1 MRIATDCRAIWILPL
16 VGIVSLL
23 QLAGCPTQTDN
34 PLEYVSGGTGDTGT
48 VGSTPTVDVLSPV
61 SDLAISG
68 GTPVEVNWRATVRT
82 RTAVISVLYDRDL
95 DPENGNEIIAQTDL
109 TVADNSAILNTTR
122 LAAGDYF
129 IVVTIEEAGVL
140 VASDYAPGRLTI
152 NQAPTFFFT
161 SPRDNPSFDRTSDN
175 NPRFDVAWQ
184 VNDPDSIVTVQIFLD
199 PDNSPNGNEILLRE
213 SNSQTGDS
221 FSFDLP
227 TASFAAGTYRLLAL
241 VSDGVDT
248 LPFYAPG
255 AIRLRSRLAGNLD
268 LRDLPLPNAPVR
280 GAVFEGFNPRD
291 NAGSFVTGVTDIDR
305 DGFGDF
311 MILSQFA
318 KPQYIFNTSRTG
330 IGEAYM
336 IYGRQDRFTGSI
348 NLNSTG
354 QLFRGEVYGGVPE
367 VTDPLR
373 PSRGITSFT
382 VLSDWDGDGFREF
395 AFGQPFV
402 DSLAVSDF
410 TPGSSNRGL
419 APLDVNGYFRSGGVI
434 ITASSS
440 LRPDLGFPGN
450 NVFILGEFG
459 TLKYDPGTPTPAPC
473 PEGFYGPKAPP
484 SAADVTLFH
493 RHLAPGIGGIPNTG
507 SVRGG
512 CRFSSNEPFDQ
523 YGETISAYQFDSL
536 LISAPSRDPLIASL
550 RAPASVPGSGT
561 IELYYCETDTGFFP
575 WESVNFPPAN
585 AALGYVGTPPST
597 GTNAIPHNGPFHYI
611 MNDYRL
617 FATAAGALEG
627 SPGFWVDPDDALSP
641 CLTIQ
646 DPRIS
651 SPDSTF
657 IMWSNVSGARL
668 SNVKALG
675 DFNADGWQDFTIGA
689 PFVED
694 GAGSTYIIL
703 GRNRNLV
710 RGGDLELEE
719 LNLPVNDPVPGN
731 RRIFDGIRILGNV
744 GERLGN
750 AQDSAGD
757 FNGDGIADVVVGSPL
772 LNDRAGGA
780 VVIFGSKDILN
791 LTEREIPFSELATRG
806 LGVTF
811 VGENPGD
818 LAGARVAGCGDID
831 RDGNADILIA
841 APDRSVRLDLDQDG
855 TFEIDR
861 TDCGVVYLIYGS
873 PNLRG
878 TLPLSAVGTSQLPG
892 AVFIGRASGDHL
904 GAGLGEQGDRSNGI
918 AGIGDIDGDGRGD
931 LMLGSVTASPRGRV
945 RAGEAY
951 LIYGIGD

>member
-1 MRIATDCRAIWILPL
+1 MNRRIHWFLPTGAL
-16 VGIVSLL
+16 IAMVH
-23 QLAGCPTQTDN
+23 LAGCPQQTGT
-34 PLEYVSGGTGDTGT
+34 PLEFVAGSVGDSGN
-48 VGSTPTVDVLSPV
+48 VGATPFVDVLSPS
-61 SDLAISG
+61 SDLSISG
-68 GTPVEVNWRATVRT
+68 GTPIEVNWRAVVRT
-82 RTAVISVLYDRDL
+82 RTAVITVIFDRDL
-95 DPENGNEIIAQTDL
+95 NPDNGNEITAQGGLTIAN
-109 TVADNSAILNTTR
+109 NSAILDTTR
-122 LAAGDYF
+122 LTAGDYF
-129 IVVTIEEAGVL
+129 IAVTIEEAGVL
-140 VASDYAPGRLTI
+140 VASDYASGRVTI
-152 NQAPTFFFT
+152 NQAPSFFFT
-161 SPRDNPSFDRTSDN
+161 SPRDNVSFDRTSDN

-199 PDNSPNGNEILLRE
+199 PDNSPNGNEVLLRE
-213 SNSQTGDS
+213 SNSQSGDS

-227 TASFAAGTYRLLAL
+227 TANFTAGTYRLLAL

-255 AIRLRSRLAGNLD
+255 SIRLRSRLAGNID
-268 LRDLPLPNAPVR
+268 LRDLPLPSAPVR

-291 NAGSFVTGVTDIDR
+291 NVGSLVANVTDIDR
-305 DGFGDF
+305 DGFGDIF
-311 MILSQFA
+311 ILAQFG
-318 KPQYIFNTSRTG
+318 KPQYIFNTSRTS
-330 IGEAYM
+330 IGEGYL
-336 IYGRQDRFTGSI
+336 IYGRRNRFTGTI

-354 QLFRGEVYGGVPE
+354 QLFRGEVYAGVPE
-367 VTDPLR
+367 VPDPIR
-373 PSRGITSFT
+373 PSRGITSLT
-382 VLSDWDGDGFREF
+382 VLSDWDGDGIREL

-419 APLDVNGYFRSGGVI
+419 APLDVNGYFRSGGIVVA
-434 ITASSS
+434 ASSS

-459 TLKYDPGTPTPAPC
+459 TLKYDPPTPTAAPC
-473 PEGFYGPKAPP
+473 PEGFYGPKAPI
-484 SAADVTLFH
+484 AASNVTLFH
-493 RHLAPGIGGIPNTG
+493 RHLTPGIGGQPNTG

-523 YGETISAYQFDSL
+523 YGETISAYQFDGL
-536 LISAPSRDPLIASL
+536 LIAAPSRDPVIASL
-550 RAPASVPGSGT
+550 RARAIGNSIPGGGT
-561 IELYYCETDTGFFP
+561 VELFYCETDTGFFP

-585 AALGYVGTPPST
+585 AALGYTGTPAST
-597 GTNAIPHNGPFHYI
+597 GTNLIPHNGPFHYI
-611 MNDYRL
+611 LNDYRQ
-617 FATAAGALEG
+617 FQTAVGPQDG

-641 CLTIQ
+641 CSTFA

-651 SPDSTF
+651 SPASTF
-657 IMWSNVSGARL
+657 VIWSNNTGARL
-668 SNVKALG
+668 SNVRALG

-694 GAGSTYIIL
+694 GAGSTYIML

-710 RGGDLELEE
+710 RGGDLVIEE
-719 LNLPVNDPVPGN
+719 LNLPVNDPIPGN
-731 RRIFDGIRILGNV
+731 RRIFDGIRIIGNV
-744 GERLGN
+744 GERLGTS
-750 AQDSAGD
+750 QDSAGD
-757 FNGDGIADVVVGSPL
+757 FNGDGIADVIVGSPL
-772 LNDRAGGA
+772 LNNRAGGA

-791 LTEREIPFSELATRG
+791 LTEREIPFSELAARG

-861 TDCGVVYLIYGS
+861 TSCGVVYLIYGS

-878 TLPLSAVGTSQLPG
+878 TIPLSAVGTSQLPG
-892 AVFIGRASGDHL
+892 VVFVGRASGDHL
-904 GAGLGEQGDRSNGI
+904 GAGLGEQGDRSFGI
-918 AGIGDIDGDGRGD
+918 AGAGDVDGDGRGD

-951 LIYGIGD
+951 LIYGVGD